1 MGNVVDTGNVT
12 TTGNVAWRRGTMTFS
27 PIISAAGADP
37 DSAATDPA
45 GTVVDPA
52 AAVPQPAVA
61 ANSGSGPGQPATAA
75 ASYTGPASGQT
86 GSPASYTGPA
96 AGQPG
101 PVAQTGSPADQT
113 GSPADQTGS
122 PADQTGSSVGQTGS
136 PAGQADSAAG
146 YADPYST
153 AQTGAATGQG
163 DYSAAEQGGYSSDQ
177 GAYSAGSAQ
186 QDDAGAAWP
195 HQTFL
200 ELGALP
206 TAAPCAR
213 LHTTLV
219 LWEWDLGTLV
229 RAAGLVVSELV
240 SNAVQA
246 SLELTGSRFAGV
258 WTPGTPPVR
267 MWLSADDQRVV
278 IQVWDGSDRPPVPQ
292 LVDPEADSG
301 RGLLLVG
308 ALSAE
313 WGCYTP
319 EKSSGKVVWAV
330 VTG

>member
-1 MGNVVDTGNVT
+1 
-12 TTGNVAWRRGTMTFS
+12 MTFS

-45 GTVVDPA
+45 GTAVDPA
-52 AAVPQPAVA
+52 AAVPQPAA
-61 ANSGSGPGQPATAA
+61 ESGSDPGQPATAA

-86 GSPASYTGPA
+86 GSAS
-96 AGQPG
+96 
-101 PVAQTGSPADQT
+101 
-113 GSPADQTGS
+113 
-122 PADQTGSSVGQTGS
+122 GQTGS
-136 PAGQADSAAG
+136 PAGQPDSAAS

-153 AQTGAATGQG
+153 AQTGAATGQAG
-163 DYSAAEQGGYSSDQ
+163 YSAAEQGGYSTDR
-177 GAYSAGSAQ
+177 GAYSAGSSADAAGSAQ

-229 RAAGLVVSELV
+229 RSAGLVVSELV

-246 SLELTGSRFAGV
+246 SLELTGSRFGGL

-267 MWLSADDQRVV
+267 MWLSADNQRVV

-292 LVDPEADSG
+292 PVDPEADSG

>member
-1 MGNVVDTGNVT
+1 
-12 TTGNVAWRRGTMTFS
+12 MTFS

-45 GTVVDPA
+45 GTAVDPA
-52 AAVPQPAVA
+52 AGAPQPAVA
-61 ANSGSGPGQPATAA
+61 PGPGSGPGQPATT
-75 ASYTGPASGQT
+75 ASYP
-86 GSPASYTGPA
+86 GSVPSQA
-96 AGQPG
+96 
-101 PVAQTGSPADQT
+101 
-113 GSPADQTGS
+113 
-122 PADQTGSSVGQTGS
+122 GS
-136 PAGQADSAAG
+136 PAGQADSGAG

-153 AQTGAATGQG
+153 ARTAAAGQAG
-163 DYSAAEQGGYSSDQ
+163 YTATEQGGYSAGQ
-177 GAYSAGSAQ
+177 GAYSPGSAGSSADAAGSAQ
-186 QDDAGAAWP
+186 QNDAGAAWP

-219 LWEWDLGTLV
+219 LWEWELGTLV

-267 MWLSADDQRVV
+267 MWLSADDHRVV

-292 LVDPEADSG
+292 PVDPEADSG

-330 VTG
+330 VAG

>member
-1 MGNVVDTGNVT
+1 LDQFGAGNVVDTGNVT
-12 TTGNVAWRRGTMTFS
+12 ATGNVAWRRGTMTFS

-45 GTVVDPA
+45 GTAVDPA

-61 ANSGSGPGQPATAA
+61 PDSGSGPGQRATTAGYPGSAA
-75 ASYTGPASGQT
+75 GQT
-86 GSPASYTGPA
+86 GSPT
-96 AGQPG
+96 
-101 PVAQTGSPADQT
+101 
-113 GSPADQTGS
+113 
-122 PADQTGSSVGQTGS
+122 GQTGS
-136 PAGQADSAAG
+136 PTGQTDSAADQADSAAG

-163 DYSAAEQGGYSSDQ
+163 GYSATEQGGYSAGQ
-177 GAYSAGSAQ
+177 GAYSADAADSAQ
-186 QDDAGAAWP
+186 QNDAGAAWP

-219 LWEWDLGTLV
+219 LWEWELGTLV

-267 MWLSADDQRVV
+267 LWLSADYHRVV

-292 LVDPEADSG
+292 PVDPEADSG

-330 VTG
+330 VAG

>member
-1 MGNVVDTGNVT
+1 LDQFGAGNVVDTGNVT
-12 TTGNVAWRRGTMTFS
+12 ATGNVAWRRGTMTFS

-45 GTVVDPA
+45 GTAVDPA

-61 ANSGSGPGQPATAA
+61 PDSGSGPGQRATTAGYPGSAA
-75 ASYTGPASGQT
+75 GQT
-86 GSPASYTGPA
+86 GSPT
-96 AGQPG
+96 
-101 PVAQTGSPADQT
+101 
-113 GSPADQTGS
+113 
-122 PADQTGSSVGQTGS
+122 GQTGS
-136 PAGQADSAAG
+136 PTGQTDSAAGQADSAAG

-163 DYSAAEQGGYSSDQ
+163 GYSATEQGGYSAGQ
-177 GAYSAGSAQ
+177 GAYSADAADSAQ
-186 QDDAGAAWP
+186 QNDAGAAWP

-219 LWEWDLGTLV
+219 LWEWELGTLV

-267 MWLSADDQRVV
+267 LWLSADYHRVV

-292 LVDPEADSG
+292 PVDPEADSG

-330 VTG
+330 VAG

>member
-1 MGNVVDTGNVT
+1 
-12 TTGNVAWRRGTMTFS
+12 MTFS

-45 GTVVDPA
+45 GTAVDPA

-61 ANSGSGPGQPATAA
+61 ADSGSDPGQPATAA

-86 GSPASYTGPA
+86 GSASG
-96 AGQPG
+96 
-101 PVAQTGSPADQT
+101 QTGSASGQT
-113 GSPADQTGS
+113 GSAS
-122 PADQTGSSVGQTGS
+122 GQTGS
-136 PAGQADSAAG
+136 PAGQPDSAAS

-153 AQTGAATGQG
+153 AQTGAATGQAG
-163 DYSAAEQGGYSSDQ
+163 YSAAEQGGYSTDR
-177 GAYSAGSAQ
+177 GAYSAGSSADAAGSAQ

-229 RAAGLVVSELV
+229 RSAGLVVSELV

-246 SLELTGSRFAGV
+246 SLELTGSRFGGL

-267 MWLSADDQRVV
+267 MWLSADNQRVV

-292 LVDPEADSG
+292 PDSG

>member
-1 MGNVVDTGNVT
+1 
-12 TTGNVAWRRGTMTFS
+12 MTFS
-27 PIISAAGADP
+27 PIISTAGADP

-45 GTVVDPA
+45 GAAVDPA
-52 AAVPQPAVA
+52 AAVPHPAVA
-61 ANSGSGPGQPATAA
+61 PDSGSGRGQARAA
-75 ASYTGPASGQT
+75 ASS
-86 GSPASYTGPA
+86 
-96 AGQPG
+96 
-101 PVAQTGSPADQT
+101 
-113 GSPADQTGS
+113 
-122 PADQTGSSVGQTGS
+122 
-136 PAGQADSAAG
+136 AGQAGSPTGQTDSAAG
-146 YADPYST
+146 YADPYAT
-153 AQTGAATGQG
+153 GRAGAAT
-163 DYSAAEQGGYSSDQ
+163 EQGGYSATEQ
-177 GAYSAGSAQ
+177 GGYSAGQGTYSAGYAGSSADAAGSAQ
-186 QDDAGAAWP
+186 QDDAETAWP

-200 ELGALP
+200 ELGALA

-219 LWEWDLGTLV
+219 LWEWELGPLV
-229 RAAGLVVSELV
+229 RTAGLVVSELV

-246 SLELTGSRFAGV
+246 SLDLTGSRFAGQ
-258 WTPGTPPVR
+258 WAPGTPPVR
-267 MWLSADDQRVV
+267 VWLSADDHRVV

-292 LVDPEADSG
+292 PVDPEADSG

>member
-1 MGNVVDTGNVT
+1 
-12 TTGNVAWRRGTMTFS
+12 MTFS

-45 GTVVDPA
+45 GTAVDPA

-61 ANSGSGPGQPATAA
+61 ADSGSDPGQPATAA

-86 GSPASYTGPA
+86 GSASG
-96 AGQPG
+96 
-101 PVAQTGSPADQT
+101 QTGSASGQT
-113 GSPADQTGS
+113 GSAS
-122 PADQTGSSVGQTGS
+122 GQTGS
-136 PAGQADSAAG
+136 PAGQPDSAAS

-153 AQTGAATGQG
+153 AQTGAATGQAG
-163 DYSAAEQGGYSSDQ
+163 YSAAEQGGYSTDR
-177 GAYSAGSAQ
+177 GAYSAGSSADAAGSAQ

-229 RAAGLVVSELV
+229 RSAGLVVSELV

-246 SLELTGSRFAGV
+246 SLELTGSRFGGL

-267 MWLSADDQRVV
+267 MWLSADNQRVV

-292 LVDPEADSG
+292 PVDPEADSG

-330 VTG
+330 VTA

>member
-1 MGNVVDTGNVT
+1 
-12 TTGNVAWRRGTMTFS
+12 MTFS
-27 PIISAAGADP
+27 PIISAAGTTP

-45 GTVVDPA
+45 GIAVDPA
-52 AAVPQPAVA
+52 AAVPHPAVA
-61 ANSGSGPGQPATAA
+61 PDPGSGPGQPATAA
-75 ASYTGPASGQT
+75 SYTGSAAGQAD
-86 GSPASYTGPA
+86 SPASYTGSA
-96 AGQPG
+96 AGQ
-101 PVAQTGSPADQT
+101 AD
-113 GSPADQTGS
+113 
-122 PADQTGSSVGQTGS
+122 S
-136 PAGQADSAAG
+136 PAGQADSAGG
-146 YADPYST
+146 YADPYPT
-153 AQTGAATGQG
+153 GQVGAAAQQGGYSATGQG
-163 DYSAAEQGGYSSDQ
+163 AYSATGQGAYPADQ
-177 GAYSAGSAQ
+177 GAYSGSSADAAGSATDATQ

-219 LWEWDLGTLV
+219 LWEWELGTLV
-229 RAAGLVVSELV
+229 HAAGLVVSELV

-246 SLELTGSRFAGV
+246 SVGLTGSRFAGY
-258 WTPGTPPVR
+258 WAPGTPPVR
-267 MWLSADDQRVV
+267 VWLSADDHRVV

-292 LVDPEADSG
+292 PVEPEADSG

-308 ALSAE
+308 ALSEE

-330 VTG
+330 VTA

>member
-1 MGNVVDTGNVT
+1 
-12 TTGNVAWRRGTMTFS
+12 MTFS

-45 GTVVDPA
+45 GTAVDPA

-61 ANSGSGPGQPATAA
+61 ADSGSDPGQPATAA

-86 GSPASYTGPA
+86 GSAS
-96 AGQPG
+96 
-101 PVAQTGSPADQT
+101 
-113 GSPADQTGS
+113 
-122 PADQTGSSVGQTGS
+122 GQTGS
-136 PAGQADSAAG
+136 PAGQPDSAAS

-153 AQTGAATGQG
+153 AQTGAATGQAG
-163 DYSAAEQGGYSSDQ
+163 YSAAEQGGYSTDR
-177 GAYSAGSAQ
+177 GAYSAGSSADAAGSAQ

-229 RAAGLVVSELV
+229 RSAGLVVSELV

-246 SLELTGSRFAGV
+246 SLELTGSRFGGL

-267 MWLSADDQRVV
+267 MWLSADNQRVV

-292 LVDPEADSG
+292 PVDPEADSG

>member
-1 MGNVVDTGNVT
+1 
-12 TTGNVAWRRGTMTFS
+12 MTFS

-45 GTVVDPA
+45 GTAVDPA
-52 AAVPQPAVA
+52 AAVPHPAVA
-61 ANSGSGPGQPATAA
+61 PDSGSGPGQPATATGHTGSA
-75 ASYTGPASGQT
+75 ASQAGAPTGQ
-86 GSPASYTGPA
+86 
-96 AGQPG
+96 
-101 PVAQTGSPADQT
+101 VE
-113 GSPADQTGS
+113 
-122 PADQTGSSVGQTGS
+122 
-136 PAGQADSAAG
+136 SAAG

-163 DYSAAEQGGYSSDQ
+163 GYSATEQGGYSADQ
-177 GAYSAGSAQ
+177 GAYSGGSADSSADAADSAQ
-186 QDDAGAAWP
+186 QNDAGAAWP

-219 LWEWDLGTLV
+219 LWEWELGTLI
-229 RAAGLVVSELV
+229 RTAGLVVSELV

-246 SLELTGSRFAGV
+246 SVGLTGCRFAGQ
-258 WTPGTPPVR
+258 WAPGIPPVR
-267 MWLSADDQRVV
+267 VWLSADDHRVV

-292 LVDPEADSG
+292 PVDPEADSG

-330 VTG
+330 VSD

>member
-1 MGNVVDTGNVT
+1 
-12 TTGNVAWRRGTMTFS
+12 MTFS

-45 GTVVDPA
+45 GTAVDPA

-61 ANSGSGPGQPATAA
+61 ADSGSDPGQPATAA

-86 GSPASYTGPA
+86 GSASG
-96 AGQPG
+96 
-101 PVAQTGSPADQT
+101 QTGSASGQT
-113 GSPADQTGS
+113 GSAS
-122 PADQTGSSVGQTGS
+122 GQTGS
-136 PAGQADSAAG
+136 PAGQPDSAAG

-153 AQTGAATGQG
+153 AQTGAATGQAG
-163 DYSAAEQGGYSSDQ
+163 YSAAEQGGYSTDQ
-177 GAYSAGSAQ
+177 GAYSAGSSADAAGSAQ

-229 RAAGLVVSELV
+229 RSAGLVVSELV

-246 SLELTGSRFAGV
+246 SLELTGSRFGGL

-267 MWLSADDQRVV
+267 MWLSADNQRVV

-292 LVDPEADSG
+292 PVDPEADSG

>member
-1 MGNVVDTGNVT
+1 
-12 TTGNVAWRRGTMTFS
+12 MTFS

-45 GTVVDPA
+45 GTAVDPA

-61 ANSGSGPGQPATAA
+61 ADSGSDPGQP
-75 ASYTGPASGQT
+75 
-86 GSPASYTGPA
+86 
-96 AGQPG
+96 
-101 PVAQTGSPADQT
+101 
-113 GSPADQTGS
+113 
-122 PADQTGSSVGQTGS
+122 
-136 PAGQADSAAG
+136 DSAAS

-153 AQTGAATGQG
+153 AQTGAATGQAG
-163 DYSAAEQGGYSSDQ
+163 YSAAEQGGYSTDR
-177 GAYSAGSAQ
+177 GAYSAGSSADAAGSAQ

-229 RAAGLVVSELV
+229 RSAGLVVSELV

-246 SLELTGSRFAGV
+246 SLELTGSRFGGL

-267 MWLSADDQRVV
+267 MWLSADNQRVV

-292 LVDPEADSG
+292 PVDPEADSG

>member
-1 MGNVVDTGNVT
+1 
-12 TTGNVAWRRGTMTFS
+12 MTFS

-45 GTVVDPA
+45 GTAVDPV

-61 ANSGSGPGQPATAA
+61 PGSGSGPAQPATTAGYPGSAA
-75 ASYTGPASGQT
+75 
-86 GSPASYTGPA
+86 
-96 AGQPG
+96 
-101 PVAQTGSPADQT
+101 
-113 GSPADQTGS
+113 
-122 PADQTGSSVGQTGS
+122 GQTGS

-146 YADPYST
+146 YADPYSS

-163 DYSAAEQGGYSSDQ
+163 GYSATEQGGYSAGQ
-177 GAYSAGSAQ
+177 GAYSADAADSAQ
-186 QDDAGAAWP
+186 QNDAGVAWP

-219 LWEWDLGTLV
+219 LWEWELGTLV

-267 MWLSADDQRVV
+267 VWLSADYHRVV

-292 LVDPEADSG
+292 PVDPEADSG

>member
-1 MGNVVDTGNVT
+1 
-12 TTGNVAWRRGTMTFS
+12 MTFS
-27 PIISAAGADP
+27 PIVSAAGADP

-45 GTVVDPA
+45 GTAVDPA
-52 AAVPQPAVA
+52 AAVPQSA
-61 ANSGSGPGQPATAA
+61 AAADPGSGPGQPATTAR
-75 ASYTGPASGQT
+75 YTGS
-86 GSPASYTGPA
+86 A
-96 AGQPG
+96 A
-101 PVAQTGSPADQT
+101 
-113 GSPADQTGS
+113 
-122 PADQTGSSVGQTGS
+122 GQTGS
-136 PAGQADSAAG
+136 PAGQTGSPAGQTGSPAGHTGSPAGHTGSRAGQTDSAAG

-153 AQTGAATGQG
+153 AQTGAATGQAG
-163 DYSAAEQGGYSSDQ
+163 YSAAEQGGYSAGQ
-177 GAYSAGSAQ
+177 GAYSASSADAAHSAGSADAADSAQ

-229 RAAGLVVSELV
+229 RSAGLVVSELV

-292 LVDPEADSG
+292 PVDPEADSG

>member
-1 MGNVVDTGNVT
+1 
-12 TTGNVAWRRGTMTFS
+12 MTFS
-27 PIISAAGADP
+27 PIISAAAAAP

-45 GTVVDPA
+45 GT
-52 AAVPQPAVA
+52 AVPAPVLAQDSASPT
-61 ANSGSGPGQPATAA
+61 GQ
-75 ASYTGPASGQT
+75 S
-86 GSPASYTGPA
+86 
-96 AGQPG
+96 
-101 PVAQTGSPADQT
+101 
-113 GSPADQTGS
+113 
-122 PADQTGSSVGQTGS
+122 
-136 PAGQADSAAG
+136 DSAAG
-146 YADPYST
+146 AAHGGAYPADQ
-153 AQTGAATGQG
+153 ADAATGHG
-163 DYSAAEQGGYSSDQ
+163 GYSATSQGGYAATEQGAYPAEQGAYPAEQGGYSAEQGGHSDS
-177 GAYSAGSAQ
+177 SAGSATDAAQ
-186 QDDAGAAWP
+186 QDEAGGAWP

-229 RAAGLVVSELV
+229 RSAGLVVSELV

-246 SLELTGSRFAGV
+246 SLELTGSRFGGL

-267 MWLSADDQRVV
+267 MWLSADNQRVV

-292 LVDPEADSG
+292 PVDPEADRG

>member
-1 MGNVVDTGNVT
+1 LDQFGAGNVVDTGNVT
-12 TTGNVAWRRGTMTFS
+12 ATGNVAWRRGTMTFS

-45 GTVVDPA
+45 GTAVDPA

-61 ANSGSGPGQPATAA
+61 PDSGSGPGQRATTAGYPGSAA
-75 ASYTGPASGQT
+75 GQT
-86 GSPASYTGPA
+86 GSPT
-96 AGQPG
+96 
-101 PVAQTGSPADQT
+101 
-113 GSPADQTGS
+113 
-122 PADQTGSSVGQTGS
+122 GQTGS
-136 PAGQADSAAG
+136 PTGQTGSPTGQTDSAADQADSAAG

-163 DYSAAEQGGYSSDQ
+163 GYSATEQGGYSAGQ
-177 GAYSAGSAQ
+177 GAYSADAADSAQ
-186 QDDAGAAWP
+186 QNDAGAAWP

-219 LWEWDLGTLV
+219 LWEWELGTLV

-267 MWLSADDQRVV
+267 LWLSADYHRVV

-292 LVDPEADSG
+292 PVDPEADSG

-330 VTG
+330 VAG

>member
-1 MGNVVDTGNVT
+1 
-12 TTGNVAWRRGTMTFS
+12 MTFS
-27 PIISAAGADP
+27 PIINA
-37 DSAATDPA
+37 A
-45 GTVVDPA
+45 GTVPDPA
-52 AAVPQPAVA
+52 AADPAGAAGTDRAAMTDPAATVPHPVVAPA
-61 ANSGSGPGQPATAA
+61 SGVGRGQPAEAA
-75 ASYTGPASGQT
+75 AEASHT
-86 GSPASYTGPA
+86 RAET
-96 AGQPG
+96 
-101 PVAQTGSPADQT
+101 
-113 GSPADQTGS
+113 
-122 PADQTGSSVGQTGS
+122 
-136 PAGQADSAAG
+136 GQADSTASYAG
-146 YADPYST
+146 YAGHGGYAASQAGT
-153 AQTGAATGQG
+153 AAEHGGYAAGQAGTAADHEGYAAGQAGAAAEHAGYAAEHGGYAAGQG
-163 DYSAAEQGGYSSDQ
+163 DYSTDAADSG
-177 GAYSAGSAQ
+177 Q

-200 ELGALP
+200 ELGALA

-219 LWEWDLGTLV
+219 LWEWELGTLV
-229 RAAGLVVSELV
+229 STAGLVVSELV

-246 SLELTGSRFAGV
+246 SGGLTGSRFAGA
-258 WTPGTPPVR
+258 WSPGTPPVR
-267 MWLSADDQRVV
+267 VWLSADDCRVV

-292 LVDPEADSG
+292 PVEPEADRG

>member
-1 MGNVVDTGNVT
+1 
-12 TTGNVAWRRGTMTFS
+12 MTFS

-45 GTVVDPA
+45 GTAVDPA

-61 ANSGSGPGQPATAA
+61 ADSGSDPGQPATAA

-86 GSPASYTGPA
+86 GSASG
-96 AGQPG
+96 
-101 PVAQTGSPADQT
+101 QTGSASGQT
-113 GSPADQTGS
+113 GSAS
-122 PADQTGSSVGQTGS
+122 GQTGS
-136 PAGQADSAAG
+136 PAGQPDSAAG

-153 AQTGAATGQG
+153 AQTGAATGQAG
-163 DYSAAEQGGYSSDQ
+163 YSAAEQGGYSTDR
-177 GAYSAGSAQ
+177 GAYSAGSSADAAGSAQ

-229 RAAGLVVSELV
+229 RSAGLVVSELV

-246 SLELTGSRFAGV
+246 SLELTGSRFGGL

-267 MWLSADDQRVV
+267 MWLSADNQRVV

-292 LVDPEADSG
+292 PVDPEADSG